1 MGLLV
6 GLGGDGGDKPGVS
19 ATVAYKELAKVF
31 HCISSGVLVCRLLQ
45 GVTVGALD
53 KGSSHTR
60 TNFTA
65 KLELYSRCVA
75 HIICW

>member
-45 GVTVGALD
+45 GVVLT
-53 KGSSHTR
+53 TR
-60 TNFTA
+60 TEVQAPSTD
-65 KLELYSRCVA
+65 SA
-75 HIICW
+75 HILIIL